1 MGKFENIELGNK
13 SSANSGQSLSIAE
26 FSPVNLLVILISLIL
41 VLGLIL
47 IS

>member
-1 MGKFENIELGNK
+1 MGNIKNIDRNMAGVADTG
-13 SSANSGQSLSIAE
+13 SRPRVVLSPA
-26 FSPVNLLVILISLIL
+26 NLLVILISLIL